1 MVFHIM
7 PSLQPIITISH
18 TKNEHK
24 PAPQSFEN
32 VRAAV
37 APPKY
42 VPYEPEPK
50 KEVELTT
57 VPKNTKIFGA
67 NFARELRKTEK
78 KKEKEI
84 EYLPGEKLVIELQKS
99 LQKEKKKKE
108 DKEHISTLTKSINN
122 VIEDLE
128 L

>member
-1 MVFHIM
+1 M
-7 PSLQPIITISH
+7 PSLQPVVTYTNHSRS
-18 TKNEHK
+18 EHK
-24 PAPQSFEN
+24 PVTQSFEA

-42 VPYEPEPK
+42 NPPEPP
-50 KEVELTT
+50 KEKEIEHIPI
-57 VPKNTKIFGA
+57 PKNTKIFGA
-67 NFARELRKTEK
+67 NFARELRKNEK
-78 KKEKEI
+78 KKEKKEI

-99 LQKEKKKKE
+99 LKKDKKRKE